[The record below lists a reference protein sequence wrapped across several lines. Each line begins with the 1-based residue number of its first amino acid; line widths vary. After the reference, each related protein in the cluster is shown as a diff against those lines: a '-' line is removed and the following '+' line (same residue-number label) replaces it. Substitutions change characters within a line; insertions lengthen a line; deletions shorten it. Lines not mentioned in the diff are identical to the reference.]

1 MPIEHVGVVGCGLLG
16 TGIAQV
22 VAQAGGDVVVR
33 ELTEELL
40 ASGLSRIERDLDLL
54 VAKGA
59 LEATERDGVR
69 ARLHGTTKLEAL
81 ADVDLVI
88 EAIVEQPAAKRDLFV
103 VLDRICSPPTIFASN
118 TSSLSIRS
126 LAAATRRADRFLGL
140 HFFNPVPAMKLVEIV
155 RTAAASADVIAEAA
169 TFVKRLGKTPVVT
182 GDHSGFIVNRLLVPY
197 LLDAI
202 RSADEGLAGVADIDT
217 AMRLGCGHP
226 MGPLALADL
235 IGLDTLQAIAEAMFE
250 EFRQPRFAP
259 PPLLKRLVAGGR
271 LGRKSGRG
279 FYDYEAKPPQ
289 SIPGPSIR

>member
-1 MPIEHVGVVGCGLLG
+1 VTAMSIERVGVVGCGLLG
-16 TGIAQV
+16 AGIAQV
-22 VAQAGGDVVVR
+22 VARAGGEVVVR

-40 ASGLSRIERDLDLL
+40 AGGLGSIDRDLDRQ
-54 VAKGA
+54 VAKGSLA
-59 LEATERDGVR
+59 ASERDRAR

-81 ADVDLVI
+81 ADRDLVV
-88 EAIVEQPAAKRDLFV
+88 EAIVEQPAAKRELFV
-103 VLDRICSPPTIFASN
+103 ALDGICSPRTIFASN
-118 TSSLSIRS
+118 TSSLSITS
-126 LAAATRRADRFLGL
+126 LAAVTGRADRFIGL

-155 RTAAASADVIAEAA
+155 RTAATSADVVAEAVA
-169 TFVKRLGKTPVVT
+169 FVERLGKTSVVT
-182 GDHSGFIVNRLLVPY
+182 GDRSGFVVNRLLVPY

-226 MGPLALADL
+226 MGPLALSDL

-250 EFRQPRFAP
+250 EFREPRFAP

-279 FYDYEAKPPQ
+279 FHDYPEKP
-289 SIPGPSIR
+289 